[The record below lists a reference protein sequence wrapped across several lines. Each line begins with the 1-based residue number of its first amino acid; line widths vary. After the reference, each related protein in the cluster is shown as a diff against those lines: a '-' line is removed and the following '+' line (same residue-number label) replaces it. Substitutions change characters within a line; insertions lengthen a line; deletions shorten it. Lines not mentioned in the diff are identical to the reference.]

1 MEKFDTQ
8 IISVDRVDS
17 DHICKPY
24 QYFRN
29 AISEQRFIMYKT
41 TLLKEELI
49 GLERDNNSGKID
61 HSTSGINSKDSA
73 DGMCGAVWN
82 ASQHA
87 EELSIDF
94 SEDLSTTVEV
104 NNEANTI
111 SQKQI
116 NIYFENELIQ
126 VKRRRN

>member
-1 MEKFDTQ
+1 
-8 IISVDRVDS
+8 
-17 DHICKPY
+17 
-24 QYFRN
+24 
-29 AISEQRFIMYKT
+29 MYKT

-73 DGMCGAVWN
+73 DAICGSIWN

-94 SEDLSTTVEV
+94 VDDIENTVAVSMTNSENMDTTQITLDFEEELKNVFAGMPKKQMSR
-104 NNEANTI
+104 EASQLDFGFGPAI
-111 SQKQI
+111 SMESQFI
-116 NIYFENELIQ
+116 SDGIM
-126 VKRRRN
+126 VW